1 MRLSFFFLF
10 SRFAAPIALAVA
22 SLAAAHAQGVNG
34 DDEQNACRHPITAQE
49 RALMTPNQREFQRL
63 GDTITTNFINVV
75 FGSGPYPPCLYQ
87 SVRDYFVAPG
97 GSTPEERDRAG
108 ARRLRI
114 EPLMRAI
121 ADGTVRLSQE
131 QQSIEIKGGF
141 ITGNTYREY
150 SDDLKTVYV
159 MGVIDG
165 MLDAPGLGAPKKRLA
180 WLETCV
186 VGMNGYQVAAI
197 VDKALR
203 DIPEHWHEP
212 MNGEVLSAMAT
223 ACKAYRH

>member
-1 MRLSFFFLF
+1 
-10 SRFAAPIALAVA
+10 
-22 SLAAAHAQGVNG
+22 
-34 DDEQNACRHPITAQE
+34 
-49 RALMTPNQREFQRL
+49 MTPDQREFQRL

-97 GSTPEERDRAG
+97 GSTPEDRAR
-108 ARRLRI
+108 ARVRRLRI
-114 EPLMRAI
+114 EPLMSAI
-121 ADGTVRLSQE
+121 ADGTVLLSEEPPQP
-131 QQSIEIKGGF
+131 IEIKGGF
-141 ITGNTYREY
+141 ITGNTYRDY
-150 SDDLKTVYV
+150 SDDVKAVYI

-165 MLDAPGLGAPKKRLA
+165 MLDAPGFGAPKRKLA
-180 WLETCV
+180 WLDTCV

-203 DIPEHWHEP
+203 DIPEHWHQP